1 MCAINCINT
10 HKALDV
16 FDPDRENNKPIT
28 KNIYIKLTELRIK
41 DITTLDVVWDRN
53 NLTIPDSYGGP
64 SRSVAI
70 DSYVEDDKIYLRTVE
85 QLCKC
90 EFEEIFKFSCG
101 RFASGKIISIPL
113 SCVNIY

>member
-16 FDPDRENNKPIT
+16 FDPDRENNEPIT
-28 KNIYIKLTELRIK
+28 KNIYIKLTGLRIK

-53 NLTIPDSYGGP
+53 NLTIPDSYGSS

-70 DSYVEDDKIYLRTVE
+70 DSYIEDDKIYLRTVE
-85 QLCKC
+85 QLCKR
-90 EFEEIFKFSCG
+90 EFEEIFGFSCG
-101 RFASGKIISIPL
+101 GFVSKKIISIPL
-113 SCVNIY
+113 SCVDIF